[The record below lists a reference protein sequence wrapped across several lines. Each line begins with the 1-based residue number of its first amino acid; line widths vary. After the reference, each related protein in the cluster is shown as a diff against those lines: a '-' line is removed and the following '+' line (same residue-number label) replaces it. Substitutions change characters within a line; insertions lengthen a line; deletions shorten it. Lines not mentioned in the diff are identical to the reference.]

1 MTDFNAITLD
11 DDQCRA
17 LAQLCKRSNI
27 DRLRPFSASEDEAWS
42 MVDAL
47 QGLRSQLSR
56 AGFNPR

>member
-1 MTDFNAITLD
+1 MTDFNAINLD
-11 DDQCRA
+11 DQQCRA

-27 DRLRPFSASEDEAWS
+27 DRVRAFSASEEEAWN

-47 QGLRSQLSR
+47 HGLRSELRR